1 MSGIETW
8 LMDKVLNTE
17 HLYGSVQKTCSEN

>member
-8 LMDKVLNTE
+8 LMDKVLNKE
-17 HLYGSVQKTCSEN
+17 HLYGSVQKMCSKN